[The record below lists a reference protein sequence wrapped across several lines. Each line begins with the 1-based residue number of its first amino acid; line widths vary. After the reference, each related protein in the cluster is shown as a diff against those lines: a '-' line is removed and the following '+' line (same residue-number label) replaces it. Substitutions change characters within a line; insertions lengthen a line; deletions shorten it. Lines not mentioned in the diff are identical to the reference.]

1 MTTTILL
8 VFTTIST
15 ILLIV
20 AIFVQIIE
28 ATRELIEATRE
39 LTKAIKELREMH
51 KSKSKDNEV
60 KFIGPGVK
68 SLPFG
73 KTPKIKRG
81 RVKGGIH

>member
-28 ATRELIEATRE
+28 ATRELTN
-39 LTKAIKELREMH
+39 AIKELREMH

>member
-1 MTTTILL
+1 MTTSILL

-20 AIFVQIIE
+20 EIFIQIE
-28 ATRELIEATRE
+28 ATRV
-39 LTKAIKELREMH
+39 LTNAVNRLREMH

-68 SLPFG
+68 SPPFG

-81 RVKGGIH
+81 RVNGGIH

>member
-20 AIFVQIIE
+20 AIFVQI
-28 ATRELIEATRE
+28 IEATRE

>member
-1 MTTTILL
+1 MTTTILP

-20 AIFVQIIE
+20 AIFVQI
-28 ATRELIEATRE
+28 IEATRE

>member
-1 MTTTILL
+1 MTTSILL

-20 AIFVQIIE
+20 AIFVQIE
-28 ATRELIEATRE
+28 ATHE
-39 LTKAIKELREMH
+39 LTNAINRLLEMH
-51 KSKSKDNEV
+51 KGKSKDNEV
-60 KFIGPGVK
+60 KFIGPDIK

-81 RVKGGIH
+81 RVNGGIH

>member
-20 AIFVQIIE
+20 AIFVQI
-28 ATRELIEATRE
+28 IEATRE

-81 RVKGGIH
+81 RVKGGIY

>member
-1 MTTTILL
+1 MTTSILL

-20 AIFVQIIE
+20 AIFVQI
-28 ATRELIEATRE
+28 IEATRE

-60 KFIGPGVK
+60 KFIGTGVK

>member
-1 MTTTILL
+1 MTTSILQ

-15 ILLIV
+15 ILLIA
-20 AIFVQIIE
+20 AIFVQIQ
-28 ATRELIEATRE
+28 ATHE
-39 LTKAIKELREMH
+39 LTNAINRLREMH

-60 KFIGPGVK
+60 KFIGPGIK

-73 KTPKIKRG
+73 KTPKIKGG

>member
-28 ATRELIEATRE
+28 ATREL
-39 LTKAIKELREMH
+39 TKAIKELREINKLREMH

-68 SLPFG
+68 SPPFG

>member
-1 MTTTILL
+1 MTTSILL

-20 AIFVQIIE
+20 AIFVQI
-28 ATRELIEATRE
+28 IEATRE

>member
-28 ATRELIEATRE
+28 ATREL
-39 LTKAIKELREMH
+39 TKAIKELREMH
-51 KSKSKDNEV
+51 KSKSKDSEV

>member
-28 ATRELIEATRE
+28 ATREL
-39 LTKAIKELREMH
+39 TKAIKELREMH
-51 KSKSKDNEV
+51 KSKSKDDEV

>member
-28 ATRELIEATRE
+28 ATREL
-39 LTKAIKELREMH
+39 TKAIKELREMH
-51 KSKSKDNEV
+51 KSKSKDNEG

-68 SLPFG
+68 SPPFG

>member
-1 MTTTILL
+1 MTTSILP

-20 AIFVQIIE
+20 AIFVQI
-28 ATRELIEATRE
+28 IEATRE

>member
-1 MTTTILL
+1 MTTSILL

-28 ATRELIEATRE
+28 ATRELTNATNR
-39 LTKAIKELREMH
+39 LLEMH